1 MGTYLQHYGA
11 GEERRNQIIKRIV
24 LGVISALVLTLIAY
38 YSFEDFSEKRVANNF
53 LAQVNS
59 HQYQAAYRD
68 WGCTDQHPC
77 PNYDFKRF
85 MEDWGPS
92 KSGTAGWK
100 VANVDSC
107 RSFVTVNVQASGAEI
122 ESLAIQREDHSLG
135 YAPAPECQ
143 ERKWRW
149 KQFFHRMF
157 SGGGSTDGPPA
168 SSAPRS

>member
-1 MGTYLQHYGA
+1 MGSYLQDYGA
-11 GEERRNQIIKRIV
+11 GDERRNRIITRIILGCLGAVVLSVALYFGFQNFAEKQVAKR
-24 LGVISALVLTLIAY
+24 
-38 YSFEDFSEKRVANNF
+38 F
-53 LAQVNS
+53 LKEVNA

-92 KSGTAGWK
+92 KNGSSPWQI
-100 VANVDSC
+100 ANIDGC
-107 RSFVTVNVQASGAEI
+107 RSFVTVNVKTQSSEL

-143 ERKWRW
+143 ERQWRW
-149 KQFFHRMF
+149 KQFFHRIF
-157 SGGGSTDGPPA
+157 GGEQAPPQRQ
-168 SSAPRS
+168 S